1 MSEKESACIGE
12 SNNQNKS
19 HRMVK
24 VVSILHLVSISF
36 FFVCAGPFG
45 QGTAIEAGGAKWTF
59 IFTFL
64 IPIVFSVPLALIS
77 SEQSSRLPTCGGC
90 SEWGLIL
97 GRFVGVLNTYV
108 RFLCSVFDNPIY
120 PVMVTDYLVNFF
132 PKLNYLG
139 YRFIISILT
148 NCIILMIN
156 ISGLRTVGV
165 VSFVLSII
173 IIVPFILFFCFGAP
187 KMTPSKVFAEKPK
200 EYGPVKWSLLVS
212 TLIWQY
218 SGFDTVTAL
227 SEETKDP
234 KRTYPIAFSITII
247 ITVLVYILPTVSGLS
262 VEPDLERWKSGSF
275 SDISKKLPHC
285 SSGWLGYW
293 IDVAGILSALSML
306 NIAISCTGR
315 ETFAG
320 ALLDAF
326 PFSKYLS
333 RLHNNMKHEPL
344 PIISLVFMSVLTIPF
359 TLFDFSLLVEWSGL
373 LTVIQQLIQ
382 ISAFIALRFP
392 SMVKRM
398 RRNQAILR
406 ARVDAVELSSIEVS
420 TQISKNEKKDSSESG
435 DEFEDLKDKFVVP
448 GGWTGVAFV
457 CVPITAISVFMCVVA
472 GWMSLVISIAMIAG
486 MFLLKAIETG
496 VKMLIVKFK
505 RKRARQRRERGEIEQ
520 SSSQESP

>member
-59 IFTFL
+59 IFTIL
-64 IPIVFSVPLALIS
+64 VPIIFSVPLALIS

-200 EYGPVKWSLLVS
+200 EYQS
-212 TLIWQY
+212 
-218 SGFDTVTAL
+218 
-227 SEETKDP
+227 
-234 KRTYPIAFSITII
+234 
-247 ITVLVYILPTVSGLS
+247 
-262 VEPDLERWKSGSF
+262 
-275 SDISKKLPHC
+275 
-285 SSGWLGYW
+285 
-293 IDVAGILSALSML
+293 
-306 NIAISCTGR
+306 NGR
-315 ETFAG
+315 
-320 ALLDAF
+320 
-326 PFSKYLS
+326 Y
-333 RLHNNMKHEPL
+333 
-344 PIISLVFMSVLTIPF
+344 
-359 TLFDFSLLVEWSGL
+359 
-373 LTVIQQLIQ
+373 
-382 ISAFIALRFP
+382 
-392 SMVKRM
+392 
-398 RRNQAILR
+398 
-406 ARVDAVELSSIEVS
+406 
-420 TQISKNEKKDSSESG
+420 
-435 DEFEDLKDKFVVP
+435 
-448 GGWTGVAFV
+448 
-457 CVPITAISVFMCVVA
+457 
-472 GWMSLVISIAMIAG
+472 
-486 MFLLKAIETG
+486 
-496 VKMLIVKFK
+496 
-505 RKRARQRRERGEIEQ
+505 
-520 SSSQESP
+520 